1 MNVQVPGAVVLLES
15 ALPAVLEVYSIQGAV
30 G

>member
-1 MNVQVPGAVVLLES
+1 MNVKVPGAVVLES
-15 ALPAVLEVYSIQGAV
+15 ALPAVLEVYSVQGAV